1 MNNTAIHYWY
11 VKKWEKKRCGTY
23 RIHGKPKKINRTQ

>member
-11 VKKWEKKRCGTY
+11 VKKSGKRKGVEPIVFTESL
-23 RIHGKPKKINRTQ
+23 RK